1 MGESDNFCLVMCVV
15 IRGEFW
21 VYIVNNERD
30 IGDLSCCYPDGLTG
44 DRRGIK
50 KRIAIVTQFII
61 IITY

>member
-1 MGESDNFCLVMCVV
+1 MCVV

-21 VYIVNNERD
+21 VYIVGNERD

-50 KRIAIVTQFII
+50 KRIAIVTQLII
-61 IITY
+61 RITY